1 MAALSWEEIVERGK
15 QHNKTVLCE
24 VEKRHGKRYFEIK
37 CYICSDI
44 KERNHH
50 NFSSCTKCNG
60 YTFIEKAKKIHGNKY
75 NYDLVDYQKN
85 DIKVKILCNRCNNVF
100 LQTPNNHSNGNGCSI
115 CSYQLLA
122 DKQRLSL
129 EEFIF
134 KARSVH
140 ENKYNYDLV
149 NYQKN
154 YIKVKIL
161 CNICDEIFE
170 QRPGCHLN
178 GKGCPNCGQ
187 ESRVFKRTMKINEF
201 ISKAKYLHNNKYN
214 YDSSQYVNSRTNIK
228 IYCNRCNLFFDQRPN
243 HHLSGH
249 GCPKC
254 FESKGENRV
263 AKYLLENNIIF
274 TPQKTF
280 KTLRDIRPLFPD
292 FHLENLNLLIEYD
305 GRGHYVACFGSTPQE
320 KQKNLEDCQ
329 RRDKIKT
336 EWAKANNIPL
346 LRIPYWDYDRI
357 EELIEAFILQ
367 HTKKKEIKQL
377 VLEM

>member
-1 MAALSWEEIVERGK
+1 MLTWEKIVERGK

-24 VEKRHGKRYFEIK
+24 VEKRGRNRYFK
-37 CYICSDI
+37 V
-44 KERNHH
+44 
-50 NFSSCTKCNG
+50 KCNLCG
-60 YTFIEKAKKIHGNKY
+60 FEKEERISRFSGCFKCFFKKITNDDDYFILKSKKVHGNKY
-75 NYDLVDYQKN
+75 NYDFVEYIN
-85 DIKVKILCNRCNNVF
+85 SYTKVKILCNN
-100 LQTPNNHSNGNGCSI
+100 
-115 CSYQLLA
+115 
-122 DKQRLSL
+122 
-129 EEFIF
+129 
-134 KARSVH
+134 
-140 ENKYNYDLV
+140 
-149 NYQKN
+149 
-154 YIKVKIL
+154 
-161 CNICDEIFE
+161 CDEIFE
-170 QRPGCHLN
+170 QRPNDHLKGRGCS
-178 GKGCPNCGQ
+178 NCGLK
-187 ESRVFKRTMKINEF
+187 SRVFSRTMKINEF
-201 ISKAKYLHNNKYN
+201 ISKAKYLHKNKYN
-214 YDSSQYVNSRTNIK
+214 YDSSQYVNSLTNIK
-228 IYCNRCNLFFDQRPN
+228 IYCNRCNLFFEQRPS

-305 GRGHYVACFGSTPQE
+305 GRGHYVACFGSTPEE

-329 RRDKIKT
+329 RRDKIKN

-346 LRIPYWDYDRI
+346 LRIPYWDFDRI
-357 EELIEAFILQ
+357 EELIEAFIIQ